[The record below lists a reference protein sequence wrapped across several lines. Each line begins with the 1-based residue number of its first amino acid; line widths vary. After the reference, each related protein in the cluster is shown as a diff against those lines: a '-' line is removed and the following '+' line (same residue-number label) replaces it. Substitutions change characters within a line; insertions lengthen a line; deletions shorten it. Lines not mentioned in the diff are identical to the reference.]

1 MRIEDVAGVAFGHIF
16 GRILRRVL
24 LAVIIAALAVVA
36 LYFFTVAGTIALET
50 RYGALDA
57 HIIIGSIYAAAAI
70 VSVVVWAALGKP
82 ANSSAPALSG
92 QRDLQIA
99 MLVEAVMLGY
109 ALARKGPSRAS

>member
-16 GRILRRVL
+16 GRILRRAL

-36 LYFFTVAGTIALET
+36 LYFFTLAGTIALET

-57 HIIIGSIYAAAAI
+57 RVIVGVIYAAVAI
-70 VSVVVWAALGKP
+70 VIAIVWAASGRS
-82 ANSSAPALSG
+82 AGSSAPVLSG
-92 QRDLQIA
+92 QRDMQIA

-109 ALARKGPSRAS
+109 ALARKGNRAN